1 MYIII
6 FMGIFILFLLLNLF
20 RLINIKTNYIVCFFI
35 TILIILFVKDIDSSI
50 IAATNG
56 AKLWFKAMVPT
67 VFPFTVIC
75 NLLIAYEGID
85 LYSKFLGPLLC
96 KPLKLSKNCS
106 FPLVASFLC
115 GYPLGAKYS
124 TDIYELGLIDRK
136 EYLRLLN
143 IASNAGPLFLIGSV
157 ASALL
162 GNITFGYILLIGNYL
177 SIVIIGIITR
187 KASKNINSTSLKLP
201 KKNKTN
207 IGDALKTSVENGIST
222 TLSIGGFIILFSVI
236 ISIIKNSTYISTIFY
251 NLEVLLSIPKD
262 SLYAC
267 FLGCIEITNG
277 CNLIATSSLSIPLKL
292 SIISFLCSFSGFS
305 IIAQVSSFIGKQE
318 VPLLKYS
325 FFKLLQGI
333 ISFFITFLL
342 TSILEPSITTSNIIL
357 LREPSLYMY
366 LIPVTFLIILSL
378 ILKLGKKILY

>member
-162 GNITFGYILLIGNYL
+162 GNITFGYILLVGNYL